1 MKAVVWHGV
10 GDIRFEDVADPS
22 INDDTADARRWSL
35 KGNEPKGNIS

>member
-1 MKAVVWHGV
+1 MKAIGGQGL

-22 INDDTADARRWSL
+22 INDDTAAARRWSP